1 MTYAPDLR
9 SASVCAGPGATKLR
23 ERGSSAKLGIMQAN
37 TPLAIRPPVLVR
49 MYVAGFLVFW
59 IVVLVWTIILRPRAS
74 SITVAVLFL
83 GFAVTLGYRLVSL
96 AVTELPNG
104 DLRVRN
110 NFGSRVLSRTDV
122 EAFSIHRGPTN
133 TVQALLTDDTVYRI
147 DVTLSPR
154 FLGRNRAKRQLAV
167 LELWLHDG
175 S

>member
-1 MTYAPDLR
+1 
-9 SASVCAGPGATKLR
+9 
-23 ERGSSAKLGIMQAN
+23 MQAN

-147 DVTLSPR
+147 DVTLSPKV
-154 FLGRNRAKRQLAV
+154 LGPKPGQAAARGSRALAPRR
-167 LELWLHDG
+167 ELAAPQKNVAPSSADRPCLIT
-175 S
+175 